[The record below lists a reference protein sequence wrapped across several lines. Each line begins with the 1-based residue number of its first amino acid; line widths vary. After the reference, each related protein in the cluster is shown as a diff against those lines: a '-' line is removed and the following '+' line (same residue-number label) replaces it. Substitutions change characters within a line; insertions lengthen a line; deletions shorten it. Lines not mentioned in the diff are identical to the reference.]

1 MKIAELLGWEAF
13 RAVARHGNLSK
24 AARALQVGTPQLSK
38 RLARLEEQLGVRL
51 FHRSTR
57 SVLLSDEGRELLPKA
72 EALLEDAESL
82 AASFDGVG
90 QLKGNLR
97 ITSVPFIA
105 QRLLLPALPAFLK
118 KHPGLRIEWS
128 LSESMQGLLESGFD
142 LALRIHHEPADSSLV
157 YRKLARNELVF
168 CASPRYLK
176 EAPPLRKPEDLAA
189 HDTLVLGVHR
199 KLRFR
204 GESRRL
210 DAVLAPARL
219 ASDNGAWLSD
229 LALQGF
235 GVLVRAR
242 LDVREHLEKGRL
254 VEVLRRHPLED
265 FGSIYAVVPER
276 RLLAPR
282 VRAFLDFVAE
292 VSAAWR

>member
-1 MKIAELLGWEAF
+1 MKIPELLGWEAF
-13 RAVARHGNLSK
+13 RAVARHGNLSRAAK
-24 AARALQVGTPQLSK
+24 AVGVGTPQLSK
-38 RLARLEEQLGVRL
+38 RLARLEEQLGTRL

-57 SVLLSDEGRELLPKA
+57 SVVLSDEGRELLPKA
-72 EALLEDAESL
+72 DALLEDAESL
-82 AASFDGVG
+82 ATSFDGQG
-90 QLKGNLR
+90 QLKGSLR
-97 ITSVPFIA
+97 ITSVPFVA

-142 LALRIHHEPADSSLV
+142 LALRIHHEPQDSSLV

-176 EAPPLRKPEDLAA
+176 DAPPLRKPEDLAV

-199 KLRFR
+199 KLRFKS
-204 GESRRL
+204 EPRRL
-210 DAVLAPARL
+210 DQVLASARL
-219 ASDNGAWLSD
+219 SSDNGAWLTD
-229 LALQGF
+229 LALQGQ
-235 GVLVRAR
+235 GILVRAR

-254 VEVLRRHPLED
+254 VECLKKHPLED

-292 VSAAWR
+292 EAKDWH